1 MTGSTPRQDTEAA
14 VARAASDYLAVSRQ
28 AHLFAADAF
37 ERMESESWDR
47 LQEALR
53 EAAEHAE
60 RELCIGS
67 R

>member
-1 MTGSTPRQDTEAA
+1 MAGSTPRQDTEAA

-37 ERMESESWDR
+37 ERMEDEAWCR
-47 LQEALR
+47 LQDALR
-53 EAAEHAE
+53 EAAEHSE